1 MCKPRFIDGVPYY
14 DGALGNPVP
23 IEKAFQDDCDKVV
36 LILTKPVD
44 EILTP
49 DTDEKPLRQR
59 LPGWYGNSWIYVNLK
74 AYLGAAGLHNF
85 DLKPISCAKGVS
97 YRYIFKEL
105 SQPQPIILVR
115 NLSL

>member
-23 IEKAFQDDCDKVV
+23 IEKAFQDGCDKVV

-49 DTDEKPLRQR
+49 REKPSSLHRMTPVVSQ
-59 LPGWYGNSWIYVNLK
+59 PSPEK
-74 AYLGAAGLHNF
+74 AYLGAVGLHNF
-85 DLKPISCAKGVS
+85 DLKPISCGKRHV
-97 YRYIFKEL
+97 L
-105 SQPQPIILVR
+105 
-115 NLSL
+115 